1 MKSDSC
7 MRKANRKKWI
17 IILAVELICLLYG
30 ISLFMKAEK
39 TYVFQGAELCSGAG
53 IYMEEFELGGFED
66 GYYLDNSLKAEDGI
80 VSVSTPAVTLPRGS
94 YVVKIS
100 YTANA
105 GVNYY
110 SALSKYSQ
118 YHAVVGRQKV
128 PLESGSHD
136 VTFLLSSPYNIDG
149 YQIRIDYGG
158 DGYLFVNSVEISE
171 TAVWKRIVLFWIIM
185 ISGITDIV
193 LFIAAHRK
201 ETPILC
207 REQIITII
215 TILAVTIF
223 ASLPVCSLYLPDG
236 HDLNFHL
243 YRIEGIKNALSE
255 GQFPVRVSSSWN
267 NGYGYA
273 VSVFYGEL
281 LLYIP
286 ALLRMIGFSVQAA
299 YKCYVLGI
307 NLLTCLIAYGSLKFI
322 FRDNKVSL
330 IGGAVYTLAPYRLMS
345 MYLRAAVGEYTA
357 MTFFPL
363 IACGIYRI
371 FSEETEEKGYKYS
384 WVPAV
389 VGFSGVIQSHI
400 ISTAICGIFTGI
412 ICLAFIKRTFKKQ
425 RFCQLCKVVVYTVL
439 LNFWFLVPFLDY
451 MRYDYQFNA
460 SDGAGS
466 FGAYGTFISQ
476 LLALFPDGSGVTV
489 SAASGIE
496 GYGEM
501 PYAIGAGIITGC
513 FFYLYCRIV
522 CVDENKKWSFVYKM
536 GDTCLI
542 LGIAAALMSTIYFP
556 WSTLQQWSDIVVF
569 FTQNIQFPWRFL
581 GVASCL
587 LSLTTACAVYA
598 FKRLK
603 TEWGGVYC
611 VLGTVVVSTLVSSG
625 WFLEDYMGHTKWLYC
640 MDEQSIDSRIVIGG
654 EYFPAGTDT
663 AMFADGGVLSG
674 DNVIV
679 REHRKEN
686 GEIRVSCQNVS
697 EELSNVDVSFLYY
710 PGYAAADTDTQE
722 KLEVTSGTGGRVR
735 VLIPG
740 DYDGTF
746 IVKFFEPWYWR
757 CSEIISIIV
766 ILLLCR
772 RWWLEKQKR
781 SR

>member
-1 MKSDSC
+1 MGVSSC
-7 MRKANRKKWI
+7 KRKANRKKWI
-17 IILAVELICLLYG
+17 IILVVELICLLYG

-66 GYYLDNSLKAEDGI
+66 GYYLDNSMRTEDGTL
-80 VSVSTPAVTLPRGS
+80 SVFTPPLTLPRGS
-94 YVVKIS
+94 YTVTIG
-100 YTANA
+100 YTTNA
-105 GVNYY
+105 DKNYY
-110 SALSKYSQ
+110 SVSSKYGQ

-136 VTFLLSSPYNIDG
+136 VTFPLSSPYNIDG
-149 YQIRIDYGG
+149 YQISVAYGG

-193 LFIAAHRK
+193 LFTVAHKK

-207 REQIITII
+207 REQKIVII
-215 TILAVTIF
+215 TILAVTILS
-223 ASLPVCSLYLPDG
+223 SLPVCSPYLPDG

-286 ALLRMIGFSVQAA
+286 ALLRMIGFSIQAA
-299 YKCYVLGI
+299 YKCYMLGI

-357 MTFFPL
+357 MAFFPL

-371 FSEETEEKGYKYS
+371 FSEETEEKGYKYN
-384 WVPAV
+384 WIPAV

-400 ISTAICGIFTGI
+400 ISTAICGVFMGI
-412 ICLAFIKRTFKKQ
+412 VCLVFIKRTFKKQ
-425 RFCQLCKVVVYTVL
+425 RFLQLCKVVIYTVL

-451 MRYDYQFNA
+451 MRYDYQFNV

-496 GYGEM
+496 EYSEM
-501 PYAIGAGIITGC
+501 PYAIGAGIIAGC

-522 CVDENKKWSFVYKM
+522 CVDENKKRSLVYKM

-603 TEWGGVYC
+603 TEWGFCGLGIIV
-611 VLGTVVVSTLVSSG
+611 VLTLASSG

-640 MDEQSIDSRIVIGG
+640 MDEQSIDSCIVIGG

-663 AMFADGGVLSG
+663 AIFADGGLLSDEG
-674 DNVIV
+674 ILI
-679 REHRKEN
+679 RGYGKEN
-686 GEIRVSCQNVS
+686 GEIRVCCQNVS
-697 EELSNVDVSFLYY
+697 EELRNVDVSFLYY
-710 PGYAAADTDTQE
+710 PGYAAADMDTRE
-722 KLEVTSGTGGRVR
+722 KLEVMSGTGGRVR

-740 DYDGTF
+740 DYNGTF
-746 IVKFFEPWYWR
+746 IVKFSEPWYWR

-766 ILLLCR
+766 ILLFCR
-772 RWWLEKQKR
+772 RWWLEKRKKLR
-781 SR
+781 